1 MESNKMNVASF
12 LHGADYNPEQW
23 LDRPDILAKDIE
35 LMKEANCNVVS
46 IGMFSWAM
54 LEPVEGVY
62 NFDWMANVIDRLYEN
77 GIYTILST
85 PSGARPNWLAQ
96 KYPEVLRV
104 EKNRVRNLFGLRH
117 NHCYTSPIY
126 RDKVAQINGELA
138 KRFANHPGVI
148 LWHLS
153 NEYGGECH
161 CPLCQEAFRNWLKE
175 KYKTLE
181 DFNGVSIAAQ
191 SAPLQEGYV
200 KDQLPNAQIN
210 TIASLSDGVL
220 RVQSGKSDALAISYS
235 TGEQYVN
242 ANKDLVMSSVLFEG
256 NDSEGTMIGI
266 VKGET
271 ELVEAINEIIQ
282 EVKEQGLY
290 QQWEEAYIAYAKS
303 LGIE

>member
-1 MESNKMNVASF
+1 MKKMIKGLVFIGICLSVLGGCAQSSNETSRFDKIKETKKITMATSPDYAPYEFIDPTKSGSEQYV
-12 LHGADYNPEQW
+12 GA
-23 LDRPDILAKDIE
+23 DIE
-35 LMKEANCNVVS
+35 LGKY
-46 IGMFSWAM
+46 I
-54 LEPVEGVY
+54 
-62 NFDWMANVIDRLYEN
+62 
-77 GIYTILST
+77 
-85 PSGARPNWLAQ
+85 AQ
-96 KYPEVLRV
+96 KLGVELELKIMDFSAVLAAISEGKADMAISGLGYKPERA
-104 EKNRVRNLFGLRH
+104 EAMEFSEAYN
-117 NHCYTSPIY
+117 TSEDGDGDGFLIHAE
-126 RDKVAQINGELA
+126 DV
-138 KRFANHPGVI
+138 
-148 LWHLS
+148 
-153 NEYGGECH
+153 
-161 CPLCQEAFRNWLKE
+161 E

-191 SAPLQEGYV
+191 SASLQEGYV

>member
-1 MESNKMNVASF
+1 MKKMIKGLVFIGICLSVLGGCAQSSNETSRFDKIKETKKITMATSPDYAPYEFIDPTKSGSEQYV
-12 LHGADYNPEQW
+12 GA
-23 LDRPDILAKDIE
+23 DIE
-35 LMKEANCNVVS
+35 LGKY
-46 IGMFSWAM
+46 I
-54 LEPVEGVY
+54 
-62 NFDWMANVIDRLYEN
+62 
-77 GIYTILST
+77 
-85 PSGARPNWLAQ
+85 AQ
-96 KYPEVLRV
+96 KLGVELELKIMDFSAVLAAISEGKADMAISGLGYKPERA
-104 EKNRVRNLFGLRH
+104 EAMEFSEAYN
-117 NHCYTSPIY
+117 TSEDGDGDGFLI
-126 RDKVAQINGELA
+126 RAEDV
-138 KRFANHPGVI
+138 
-148 LWHLS
+148 
-153 NEYGGECH
+153 
-161 CPLCQEAFRNWLKE
+161 E

-191 SAPLQEGYV
+191 SASLQEGYV

-282 EVKEQGLY
+282 EVKEQELY

>member
-1 MESNKMNVASF
+1 MKKMIKGLVFIGICLSVLGGCAQSSNETSRFDKIKETKKITMATSPDYAPYEFIDPTKSGSEQYV
-12 LHGADYNPEQW
+12 GA
-23 LDRPDILAKDIE
+23 DIE
-35 LMKEANCNVVS
+35 LGKY
-46 IGMFSWAM
+46 I
-54 LEPVEGVY
+54 
-62 NFDWMANVIDRLYEN
+62 
-77 GIYTILST
+77 
-85 PSGARPNWLAQ
+85 AQ
-96 KYPEVLRV
+96 KLGVELELKIMDFSAVLAAISEGKADMAISGLGYKPERA
-104 EKNRVRNLFGLRH
+104 EAMEFSEAYN
-117 NHCYTSPIY
+117 TSEDGDGDGFLI
-126 RDKVAQINGELA
+126 RAEDV
-138 KRFANHPGVI
+138 
-148 LWHLS
+148 
-153 NEYGGECH
+153 
-161 CPLCQEAFRNWLKE
+161 E

-191 SAPLQEGYV
+191 SASLKEGYV

>member
-1 MESNKMNVASF
+1 MKKMIKGLVFIGICLLVLGGCAQSSNETSRFDKIKETKKITMATSPDYAPYEFIDPTKSGSEQYV
-12 LHGADYNPEQW
+12 GA
-23 LDRPDILAKDIE
+23 DIE
-35 LMKEANCNVVS
+35 LGKY
-46 IGMFSWAM
+46 I
-54 LEPVEGVY
+54 
-62 NFDWMANVIDRLYEN
+62 
-77 GIYTILST
+77 
-85 PSGARPNWLAQ
+85 AQ
-96 KYPEVLRV
+96 KLGVELELKIMDFSAVLAAISEGKADMAISGLGYKPERA
-104 EKNRVRNLFGLRH
+104 EAMEFSEAYN
-117 NHCYTSPIY
+117 TSEDGDGDGFLI
-126 RDKVAQINGELA
+126 RAEDV
-138 KRFANHPGVI
+138 
-148 LWHLS
+148 
-153 NEYGGECH
+153 
-161 CPLCQEAFRNWLKE
+161 E

-191 SAPLQEGYV
+191 SASLQEGYV

-242 ANKDLVMSSVLFEG
+242 ASKDLVMSSVLFEG

>member
-1 MESNKMNVASF
+1 MKKMIKGLVFIGICLSVLGGCAQSSNETSRFDKIKETKKITMATSPDYAPYEFIDPTKSGSEQYV
-12 LHGADYNPEQW
+12 GA
-23 LDRPDILAKDIE
+23 DIE
-35 LMKEANCNVVS
+35 LGKY
-46 IGMFSWAM
+46 I
-54 LEPVEGVY
+54 
-62 NFDWMANVIDRLYEN
+62 
-77 GIYTILST
+77 
-85 PSGARPNWLAQ
+85 AQ
-96 KYPEVLRV
+96 KLGVELELKIMDFSAVLAAISEGKADMAISGLGYKPERA
-104 EKNRVRNLFGLRH
+104 EAMEFSEAYN
-117 NHCYTSPIY
+117 TSEDGDGDGFLI
-126 RDKVAQINGELA
+126 RAEDV
-138 KRFANHPGVI
+138 
-148 LWHLS
+148 
-153 NEYGGECH
+153 
-161 CPLCQEAFRNWLKE
+161 E

-181 DFNGVSIAAQ
+181 DFNGVSIASQ
-191 SAPLQEGYV
+191 SASLQEGYV

>member
-1 MESNKMNVASF
+1 MKKMIKGLVFIGICLSVLGGCAQSSNETSRFDKIKETKKITMATSPDYAPYEFIDPTKSGSEQYV
-12 LHGADYNPEQW
+12 GA
-23 LDRPDILAKDIE
+23 DIE
-35 LMKEANCNVVS
+35 LGKY
-46 IGMFSWAM
+46 I
-54 LEPVEGVY
+54 
-62 NFDWMANVIDRLYEN
+62 
-77 GIYTILST
+77 
-85 PSGARPNWLAQ
+85 AQ
-96 KYPEVLRV
+96 KLGVELELKIMDFSAVLAAISEGKADMAISGLGYKPERA
-104 EKNRVRNLFGLRH
+104 EAMEFSEAYN
-117 NHCYTSPIY
+117 TSEDGDGDGFLI
-126 RDKVAQINGELA
+126 RAEDV
-138 KRFANHPGVI
+138 
-148 LWHLS
+148 
-153 NEYGGECH
+153 
-161 CPLCQEAFRNWLKE
+161 E

-191 SAPLQEGYV
+191 SASLQEGYV

-290 QQWEEAYIAYAKS
+290 QQWEEAYTAYAKS

>member
-1 MESNKMNVASF
+1 MKKMIKGLVFIGICLSVLGGCAQSSNETSRFDKIKETKKITMATSPDYAPYEFIDPTKSGSEQYV
-12 LHGADYNPEQW
+12 GA
-23 LDRPDILAKDIE
+23 DIE
-35 LMKEANCNVVS
+35 LGKY
-46 IGMFSWAM
+46 I
-54 LEPVEGVY
+54 
-62 NFDWMANVIDRLYEN
+62 
-77 GIYTILST
+77 
-85 PSGARPNWLAQ
+85 AQ
-96 KYPEVLRV
+96 KLGVELELKIMDFSAVLAAISEGKADMAISGLGYKPERA
-104 EKNRVRNLFGLRH
+104 EAMEFSEAYN
-117 NHCYTSPIY
+117 TSEDGDGDGFLI
-126 RDKVAQINGELA
+126 RAEDV
-138 KRFANHPGVI
+138 
-148 LWHLS
+148 
-153 NEYGGECH
+153 
-161 CPLCQEAFRNWLKE
+161 E

-191 SAPLQEGYV
+191 SASLQEGYV

-282 EVKEQGLY
+282 EVKEQRLY
-290 QQWEEAYIAYAKS
+290 QQWEEAYTAYAKS

>member
-1 MESNKMNVASF
+1 MKKMIKGLVFIGICLSVLGGCAQSSNETSRFDKIKETKKITMATSPDYAPYEFIDPTKSGSEQYV
-12 LHGADYNPEQW
+12 GA
-23 LDRPDILAKDIE
+23 DIE
-35 LMKEANCNVVS
+35 LGKY
-46 IGMFSWAM
+46 I
-54 LEPVEGVY
+54 
-62 NFDWMANVIDRLYEN
+62 
-77 GIYTILST
+77 
-85 PSGARPNWLAQ
+85 AQ
-96 KYPEVLRV
+96 KLGVELELKIMDFSAVLAAISEGKADMAISGLGYKPERAEAMEFSEAYNTSEDGDGDGFLIRAEDV
-104 EKNRVRNLFGLRH
+104 EK
-117 NHCYTSPIY
+117 Y
-126 RDKVAQINGELA
+126 R
-138 KRFANHPGVI
+138 
-148 LWHLS
+148 
-153 NEYGGECH
+153 
-161 CPLCQEAFRNWLKE
+161 
-175 KYKTLE
+175 TLE
-181 DFNGVSIAAQ
+181 DFNEVSIATQ
-191 SAPLQEGYV
+191 SASLQEGYV

>member
-1 MESNKMNVASF
+1 MKKMIKGLVFIGICLSVLGGCAQSSNETSRFDKIKETKEITMATSPDYAPYEFIDPTKSGSEQYV
-12 LHGADYNPEQW
+12 GA
-23 LDRPDILAKDIE
+23 DIE
-35 LMKEANCNVVS
+35 LGKY
-46 IGMFSWAM
+46 I
-54 LEPVEGVY
+54 
-62 NFDWMANVIDRLYEN
+62 
-77 GIYTILST
+77 
-85 PSGARPNWLAQ
+85 AQ
-96 KYPEVLRV
+96 KLGVELELKIMDFSAVLAAISEGKADMAISGLGYKPERA
-104 EKNRVRNLFGLRH
+104 EAMEFSEAYN
-117 NHCYTSPIY
+117 TSEDGDGDGFLI
-126 RDKVAQINGELA
+126 RAEDV
-138 KRFANHPGVI
+138 
-148 LWHLS
+148 
-153 NEYGGECH
+153 
-161 CPLCQEAFRNWLKE
+161 E

-191 SAPLQEGYV
+191 SASLQEGYV
-200 KDQLPNAQIN
+200 KDQLPNDQIN

-282 EVKEQGLY
+282 EVKEQRLY

>member
-1 MESNKMNVASF
+1 MKKMIKGLVFIGICLSVLGGCAQSSNETSRFDKINETKKITMATSPDYAPYEFIDPTKSGSEQYV
-12 LHGADYNPEQW
+12 GA
-23 LDRPDILAKDIE
+23 DIE
-35 LMKEANCNVVS
+35 LGKY
-46 IGMFSWAM
+46 I
-54 LEPVEGVY
+54 
-62 NFDWMANVIDRLYEN
+62 
-77 GIYTILST
+77 
-85 PSGARPNWLAQ
+85 AQ
-96 KYPEVLRV
+96 KLGVELELKIMDFSAVLAAISEGKADMAISGLGYKPERA
-104 EKNRVRNLFGLRH
+104 EAMEFSEAYN
-117 NHCYTSPIY
+117 TSEDGDGDGFLI
-126 RDKVAQINGELA
+126 RAEDV
-138 KRFANHPGVI
+138 
-148 LWHLS
+148 
-153 NEYGGECH
+153 
-161 CPLCQEAFRNWLKE
+161 E

-191 SAPLQEGYV
+191 SASLQEGYV

>member
-1 MESNKMNVASF
+1 MKKMIKGLVFIGICLSVLGGCAQSSNETSRFDKIKETKKITMATSPDYAPYEFIDPTKSGSEQYV
-12 LHGADYNPEQW
+12 GA
-23 LDRPDILAKDIE
+23 DIE
-35 LMKEANCNVVS
+35 LGKY
-46 IGMFSWAM
+46 I
-54 LEPVEGVY
+54 
-62 NFDWMANVIDRLYEN
+62 
-77 GIYTILST
+77 
-85 PSGARPNWLAQ
+85 AQ
-96 KYPEVLRV
+96 KLGVELELKIMDFSAVLAAISEGKADMAISGLGYKPERA
-104 EKNRVRNLFGLRH
+104 EAMEFSEAYN
-117 NHCYTSPIY
+117 TSEDGDGDGFLI
-126 RDKVAQINGELA
+126 RAEDV
-138 KRFANHPGVI
+138 
-148 LWHLS
+148 
-153 NEYGGECH
+153 
-161 CPLCQEAFRNWLKE
+161 E

-191 SAPLQEGYV
+191 SASLQEGYV

-290 QQWEEAYIAYAKS
+290 QQWEEAHIAYAKS

>member
-1 MESNKMNVASF
+1 MEFSEAYNTSEDGDGDGF
-12 LHGADYNPEQW
+12 LIRAED
-23 LDRPDILAKDIE
+23 
-35 LMKEANCNVVS
+35 V
-46 IGMFSWAM
+46 
-54 LEPVEGVY
+54 
-62 NFDWMANVIDRLYEN
+62 
-77 GIYTILST
+77 
-85 PSGARPNWLAQ
+85 
-96 KYPEVLRV
+96 
-104 EKNRVRNLFGLRH
+104 
-117 NHCYTSPIY
+117 
-126 RDKVAQINGELA
+126 
-138 KRFANHPGVI
+138 
-148 LWHLS
+148 
-153 NEYGGECH
+153 
-161 CPLCQEAFRNWLKE
+161 E

-191 SAPLQEGYV
+191 SASLQEGYV

-290 QQWEEAYIAYAKS
+290 QQWEEAYTAYAKS

>member
-1 MESNKMNVASF
+1 MKKMIKGLVFIGICLSVLGGCAQSSNETSRFDKIKETKKITMATSPDYAPYEFIDPTKSGSEQYV
-12 LHGADYNPEQW
+12 GA
-23 LDRPDILAKDIE
+23 DIE
-35 LMKEANCNVVS
+35 LGKY
-46 IGMFSWAM
+46 I
-54 LEPVEGVY
+54 
-62 NFDWMANVIDRLYEN
+62 
-77 GIYTILST
+77 
-85 PSGARPNWLAQ
+85 AQ
-96 KYPEVLRV
+96 KLGVELELKIMDFSAVLAAISEGKADMAISGLGYKPERA
-104 EKNRVRNLFGLRH
+104 EAMEFSEAYN
-117 NHCYTSPIY
+117 TSEDGDGDGFLI
-126 RDKVAQINGELA
+126 RAEDV
-138 KRFANHPGVI
+138 
-148 LWHLS
+148 
-153 NEYGGECH
+153 
-161 CPLCQEAFRNWLKE
+161 E

-191 SAPLQEGYV
+191 SASLQEGYV

-242 ANKDLVMSSVLFEG
+242 ANKVLVMSSVLFEG

>member
-1 MESNKMNVASF
+1 MKKMIKGLVFIGICLSVLGGCAQSSNETSRFDKIKETKKITMATSPDYAPYEFIDPTKSGSEQYV
-12 LHGADYNPEQW
+12 GA
-23 LDRPDILAKDIE
+23 DIE
-35 LMKEANCNVVS
+35 LGKY
-46 IGMFSWAM
+46 I
-54 LEPVEGVY
+54 
-62 NFDWMANVIDRLYEN
+62 
-77 GIYTILST
+77 
-85 PSGARPNWLAQ
+85 AQ
-96 KYPEVLRV
+96 KLGVELELKIMDFSAVLAAISEGNADMAISGLGYKPERA
-104 EKNRVRNLFGLRH
+104 EAMEFSEAYN
-117 NHCYTSPIY
+117 TSEDGDGDGFLI
-126 RDKVAQINGELA
+126 RAEDV
-138 KRFANHPGVI
+138 
-148 LWHLS
+148 
-153 NEYGGECH
+153 
-161 CPLCQEAFRNWLKE
+161 E

-191 SAPLQEGYV
+191 SASLQEGYV

-242 ANKDLVMSSVLFEG
+242 ASKDLVMSSVLFEG

>member
-1 MESNKMNVASF
+1 MATSPDYAPYEFIDPTKSGSEQYV
-12 LHGADYNPEQW
+12 GA
-23 LDRPDILAKDIE
+23 DIE
-35 LMKEANCNVVS
+35 LGKY
-46 IGMFSWAM
+46 I
-54 LEPVEGVY
+54 
-62 NFDWMANVIDRLYEN
+62 
-77 GIYTILST
+77 
-85 PSGARPNWLAQ
+85 AQ
-96 KYPEVLRV
+96 KLGVELELKIMDFSAVLAAISEGKADMAISGLGYKPERA
-104 EKNRVRNLFGLRH
+104 EAMEFSEAYN
-117 NHCYTSPIY
+117 TSEDGDGDGFLI
-126 RDKVAQINGELA
+126 RAEDV
-138 KRFANHPGVI
+138 
-148 LWHLS
+148 
-153 NEYGGECH
+153 
-161 CPLCQEAFRNWLKE
+161 E

-191 SAPLQEGYV
+191 SASLQEGYV

>member
-1 MESNKMNVASF
+1 MKKMIKGLVFIGICLSVLGGCAQSSNETSRFDKIKETKKITMATSPDYAPYEFIDPTKSGSEQYV
-12 LHGADYNPEQW
+12 GA
-23 LDRPDILAKDIE
+23 DIE
-35 LMKEANCNVVS
+35 LGKY
-46 IGMFSWAM
+46 I
-54 LEPVEGVY
+54 
-62 NFDWMANVIDRLYEN
+62 
-77 GIYTILST
+77 
-85 PSGARPNWLAQ
+85 AQ
-96 KYPEVLRV
+96 KLGVELELKIMDFSAVLAAISEGKADMAISGLGYKPERA
-104 EKNRVRNLFGLRH
+104 EAMEFSEAYN
-117 NHCYTSPIY
+117 TSEDGDGDGFLI
-126 RDKVAQINGELA
+126 RAEDV
-138 KRFANHPGVI
+138 
-148 LWHLS
+148 
-153 NEYGGECH
+153 
-161 CPLCQEAFRNWLKE
+161 E

-191 SAPLQEGYV
+191 SASLQEGYV

-220 RVQSGKSDALAISYS
+220 RIQSGKSDALAISYS

-290 QQWEEAYIAYAKS
+290 QQWEESYIAYAKS